1 MLTCHS
7 CWIGMPLHSVIGE
20 YLVSLQC
27 PSGEII
33 QGESCARSMQATAAR
48 FRPGSGTLLMAFID
62 ICTIHV

>member
-1 MLTCHS
+1 
-7 CWIGMPLHSVIGE
+7 MPLHSVIGE